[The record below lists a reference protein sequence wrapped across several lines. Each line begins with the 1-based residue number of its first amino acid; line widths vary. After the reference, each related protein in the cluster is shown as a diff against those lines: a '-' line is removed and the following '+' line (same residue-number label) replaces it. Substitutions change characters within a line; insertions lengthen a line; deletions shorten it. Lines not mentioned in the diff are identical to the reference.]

1 MTFSTSLR
9 TALLGCTLIL
19 SGFGPAMAAEL
30 NLYTSREPKLVQ
42 PLLDAFTAET
52 GVKVNTVFLKDG
64 IAERVAAEGASSP
77 ADLLMAVDAGNMADL
92 VDKGLTQAIASEA
105 VLAAVPASLRD
116 PANHWVAL
124 SMRARV
130 VYAAKDLGLEAITY
144 EELSDPKWQGKIC
157 IRSGQHPYN
166 TGLFAAHLAHNGAE
180 ATEAWLTGLKANLAR
195 KPGGGDRDGAK
206 DILGGICDL
215 AVANSYYVG
224 LMRTNEKEP
233 EQKAWGEA
241 IKVLLPTFEGGG
253 THVNISGAA
262 LAKHA
267 PNKAEAV
274 QLLEYLTSDAAQK
287 IYAEANFEYP
297 VKAGAALSP
306 VVASFGPLSI
316 DPLPLSEMVKNR
328 KQVSALAEKVGFD
341 N

>member
-1 MTFSTSLR
+1 MTFTTPLR

-64 IAERVAAEGASSP
+64 MAERVAAEGASSP

-92 VDKGLTQAIASEA
+92 VDKGLTQAIDSEA
-105 VLAAVPASLRD
+105 VLAAVPETLRD

-130 VYAAKDLGLEAITY
+130 VYAAKDLGLETITY
-144 EELSDPKWQGKIC
+144 EELADPKWRGKIC

-166 TGLFAAHLAHNGAE
+166 TGLFAAHLAHHGAE
-180 ATEAWLTGLKANLAR
+180 PTEAWLTGLKANLAR

-206 DILGGICDL
+206 DILGGICDI

-306 VVASFGPLSI
+306 VVDSFGALAI

-328 KQVSALAEKVGFD
+328 KEASTLAEKVGFD

>member
-1 MTFSTSLR
+1 MFQTRSTLS
-9 TALLGCTLIL
+9 ACLGGAIFLASATLA
-19 SGFGPAMAAEL
+19 PAAEL
-30 NLYTSREPKLVQ
+30 NIYTSREPGLVL
-42 PLLDAFTAET
+42 PLLDAFTAQS

-64 IAERVAAEGASSP
+64 LAERVEAEGTSSP
-77 ADLLMAVDAGNMADL
+77 ADILMAVDAGNLADIA
-92 VDKGLTQAIASEA
+92 KRGLTQPIDSELI
-105 VLAAVPASLRD
+105 LAAVPDELRD
-116 PANHWVAL
+116 SQNQWIGL

-130 VYAAKDLGLEAITY
+130 VYAAKDLDLTEITY
-144 EELSDPKWQGKIC
+144 EQLADPKWQGKIC

-166 TGLFAAHLAHNGAE
+166 TGLFAAYLAHHGAE
-180 ATEAWLTGLKANLAR
+180 ATETWLAGLKANLAR

-224 LMRTNEKEP
+224 LMQANEKEP
-233 EQKAWGEA
+233 EQKAWAEA

-262 LAKHA
+262 IARHA
-267 PNKAEAV
+267 PNKAEA
-274 QLLEYLTSDAAQK
+274 QMLLEFLVSDEAQR

-297 VKAGAALSP
+297 VKPGIA
-306 VVASFGPLSI
+306 VAPAIATFGPLKVDSI
-316 DPLPLSEMVKNR
+316 PLIDVVKDR
-328 KQVSALAEKVGFD
+328 KEASMLAEKVGLG

>member
-1 MTFSTSLR
+1 MTVSSLSLR
-9 TALLGCTLIL
+9 SILLGSALML
-19 SGFGPAMAAEL
+19 PGLAGAAEL
-30 NLYTSREPKLVQ
+30 NLYTSREPKLVE
-42 PLLDAFTAET
+42 PLLAAFTAET

-64 IAERVAAEGASSP
+64 LAERVAAEGSASP

-92 VDKGLTQAIASEA
+92 AAKGLTQPIESQS
-105 VLAAVPASLRD
+105 VLSAVPEALRD
-116 PANHWVAL
+116 AENQWVAL

-130 VYAAKDLGLEAITY
+130 VYAAKDLGLENITY
-144 EELSDPKWQGKIC
+144 EELADPKWKGKIC

-166 TGLFAAHLAHNGAE
+166 TGLFAAYLAHHGAE
-180 ATEAWLTGLKANLAR
+180 ATEAWLAGLKANLAR
-195 KPGGGDRDGAK
+195 TPGGGDRDGAK
-206 DILGGICDL
+206 DILGGICDI

-241 IKVLLPTFEGGG
+241 ITVLLPSFEGGG

-274 QLLEYLTSDAAQK
+274 KLLEFLTSDAAQK
-287 IYAEANFEYP
+287 LYAEANFEYP
-297 VKAGAALSP
+297 VKVGAELSP
-306 VVASFGPLSI
+306 VVASFGTLNV
-316 DPLPLSEMVKNR
+316 DTLPLSEMVQNR
-328 KQVSALAEKVGFD
+328 KEASALVETLGFD